1 MHEAMCA
8 HGMRLMERAALQLQH
23 PRPFATLQMQ
33 DEGSQ
38 LLPTLST
45 TVQKKETYFSPDLT
59 THHFGVGNL
68 YSRRLS
74 LACETCFTGEPVP
87 EVKSL

>member
-1 MHEAMCA
+1 
-8 HGMRLMERAALQLQH
+8 MERAALQH
-23 PRPFATLQMQ
+23 SRPLATLQLQ

-45 TVQKKETYFSPDLT
+45 NVQKEETYFSPDLT

-74 LACETCFTGEPVP
+74 LACDMCFTGKPLP
-87 EVKSL
+87 EMKSL